1 MEKMAS
7 LMQGLRT
14 QPLREIAGL
23 PVEGYTDYEAEGTG
37 LPKANVLEYRLPGGS
52 KVIIRPSGTEP
63 KLKAYITACGK
74 DENHSSA
81 LGEKLGESIEK
92 ILGVK

>member
-1 MEKMAS
+1 
-7 LMQGLRT
+7 MQGLRK

-37 LPKANVLEYRLPGGS
+37 LPKANVLEYRLPGGD

-63 KLKAYITACGK
+63 KIKAYL
-74 DENHSSA
+74 SA
-81 LGEKLGESIEK
+81 VKPTVEESNAQLSLLAEAAAKL
-92 ILGVK
+92 LA